1 MKRIAADST
10 ASLHYYFKYLL
21 VVVIFRNEVNCRG
34 GEEEKLIW
42 PGEEEAST
50 VPHKYTDFIK
60 MMNSAKA
67 TPTGGQKYQNI
78 SIFETENFISICSH
92 QIIFKIA

>member
-10 ASLHYYFKYLL
+10 ASLHDYFKYLL

-42 PGEEEAST
+42 PGEEEIQLRQLSLFR
-50 VPHKYTDFIK
+50 TDESLLLNWI
-60 MMNSAKA
+60 
-67 TPTGGQKYQNI
+67 TPRTF
-78 SIFETENFISICSH
+78 SVSLTD
-92 QIIFKIA
+92 

>member
-1 MKRIAADST
+1 M
-10 ASLHYYFKYLL
+10 YLG
-21 VVVIFRNEVNCRG
+21 G

-78 SIFETENFISICSH
+78 SIFETENDPRARVAPQISGASFDQLFDQVLLCLG
-92 QIIFKIA
+92 